1 MAATGLTIGPQ
12 PAQAPARREFTVG
25 GVMSAR
31 PLKDVLEDE
40 RRAAQARAEAANTA
54 PVILSLAAQIRK
66 HWSAA
71 KDAKQDIERDML
83 AAVRARRGEYP
94 PEVLSELKSQG
105 SSQIYMM
112 LFATK
117 ARQAK
122 ALLSDVLLGGGN
134 DKPWT
139 IRPSPKPSL
148 PEDLTA
154 QLLAEA
160 SEIVYQAQESGMPMS
175 NEDIRDL
182 LRDAKMRAT
191 EAVYSEARERCLRA
205 EVQLEDMLAEGG
217 FMDALDGFLDDLTTF
232 KTAFIKGPIVRRTG
246 VLKWVPQADG
256 TSEPEAAEENK
267 PHWERVDPFM
277 IYPASWS
284 RNVSDGYLIE
294 RHRLSPSALS
304 DLIGVDGYSDDAI
317 RQVLD
322 AHSTGGLHEWL
333 SVDMERAH
341 AEGRDVSSAHSD
353 SDLIDALQYWG
364 EVPGKVLREWG
375 MSEQEVPD
383 ESKVYS
389 VEAWLVGSWVIKAVI
404 NTDPLARRPYY
415 GDSFERIPGAFW
427 GTSLYDTV
435 RDCEDMCNATARALA
450 NNVGIASGPQV
461 WVNNDRLPNG
471 QDITTM
477 FPWKIWQTLSDPM
490 GATQPPMG
498 FFQPTSNAAELM
510 GVFEKFSALADEVS
524 GIPRYMT
531 GDGVAGGAGR
541 TASGMSMMIGN
552 AGKTVKKSLASIDMN
567 VIAPAIRSA
576 YEFAMRYIPD
586 ADIKGDLQ
594 IIARGAMSLV
604 TKDTA
609 QVRRNEFLMAT
620 ANPID
625 MQIIGLDGRAA
636 LLREAAK
643 TLDMNTEDIIPA
655 ASTIKLRA
663 AQAQMQAQ
671 MQAAQGVPPEQGQQG
686 QQAQPPQK
694 RQLMN
699 GAPATDTFQPQ

>member
-1 MAATGLTIGPQ
+1 
-12 PAQAPARREFTVG
+12 
-25 GVMSAR
+25 MSAR

-94 PEVLSELKSQG
+94 PDVLSELKSQG

-139 IRPSPKPSL
+139 IRPTPKPSL

-160 SEIVYQAQESGMPMS
+160 SEIVYQAQESSMPMS

-341 AEGRDVSSAHSD
+341 AEGRDLSSAHSN

-389 VEAWLVGSWVIKAVI
+389 VEAWLVGNWVIKAVI

-490 GATQPPMG
+490 GGTQPPMG

-655 ASTIKLRA
+655 ASTVKLRA

-671 MQAAQGVPPEQGQQG
+671 MQAAQGVPPEQAQQG
-686 QQAQPPQK
+686 QPPQK

-699 GAPATDTFQPQ
+699 GAPATDSFQPQ

>member
-1 MAATGLTIGPQ
+1 MGVQSLKEVLAQDAKAAKERADTANSEPLVQNLVSHIRRHWDL
-12 PAQAPARREFTVG
+12 AKYARREPEQQ
-25 GVMSAR
+25 M
-31 PLKDVLEDE
+31 L
-40 RRAAQARAEAANTA
+40 RALR
-54 PVILSLAAQIRK
+54 S
-66 HWSAA
+66 
-71 KDAKQDIERDML
+71 M
-83 AAVRARRGEYP
+83 RGEYD
-94 PEVLSELKSQG
+94 PEKLRVLKDQNSSE
-105 SSQIYMM
+105 IYMM

-122 ALLSDVLLGGGN
+122 ALLGDVLLGSEGE
-134 DKPWT
+134 KPWLL
-139 IRPSPKPSL
+139 RPSPVPEL
-148 PEDLTA
+148 PPETQQTILAQAA
-154 QLLAEA
+154 QLVFEAE
-160 SEIVYQAQESGMPMS
+160 QGPMPMTQ
-175 NEDIRDL
+175 EEVMQL
-182 LRDAKMRAT
+182 LRDAKSH
-191 EAVYSEARERCLRA
+191 AVAQAEIEARAQCARA
-205 EVQLEDMLAEGG
+205 EKKIDDMLSEGG
-217 FMDALDGFLDDLTTF
+217 FYEALDAFLDDLFVF

-246 VLKWVPQADG
+246 VLTWVPQPDG
-256 TSEPEAAEENK
+256 TSEPEAVEENK
-267 PHWERVDPFM
+267 AQWERVDPFN
-277 IYPASWS
+277 IYPAPWA
-284 RNVSDGYLIE
+284 RNVQDGYLIE

-322 AHSTGGLHEWL
+322 THATGGLHEWL
-333 SVDMERAH
+333 SVDMERAT
-341 AEGRDVSSAHSD
+341 AEGRDTSFAHAG

-364 EVPGKVLREWG
+364 EVPGKILREWG
-375 MSEQEVPD
+375 MTEEEVPD
-383 ESKVYS
+383 QAKVYS

-450 NNVGIASGPQV
+450 NNMGISSGPQV

-471 QDITTM
+471 EDITTM

-490 GATQPPMG
+490 GSTTPPIG
-498 FFQPTSNAAELM
+498 FFQPSSNAAELM

-531 GDGVAGGAGR
+531 GDGTAGGAGR

-567 VIAPAIRSA
+567 VISPAIRGA
-576 YEFAMRYIPD
+576 YEFVMRYVGDPD
-586 ADIKGDLQ
+586 MKGDLQ
-594 IIARGAMSLV
+594 IVARGAMSLV

-643 TLDMNTEDIIPA
+643 TLDMNTEDIVPS
-655 ASTIKLRA
+655 ASTVKLRA
-663 AQAQMQAQ
+663 MQAQMQAQ
-671 MQAAQGVPPEQGQQG
+671 MQGANGTPPQQAPQGQPPE
-686 QQAQPPQK
+686 K

-699 GAPATDTFQPQ
+699 GAPATDNFQPQ

>member
-1 MAATGLTIGPQ
+1 
-12 PAQAPARREFTVG
+12 
-25 GVMSAR
+25 MSAR

-71 KDAKQDIERDML
+71 KDATQDIERDML

-94 PEVLSELKSQG
+94 PDVLSELKSQG
-105 SSQIYMM
+105 SSQFYMM

-389 VEAWLVGSWVIKAVI
+389 VEAWLVGNWVIKAVI

-450 NNVGIASGPQV
+450 NNVGISSGPQV

-490 GATQPPMG
+490 GSTQPPMG

-531 GDGVAGGAGR
+531 GDGIAGGAGR

-609 QVRRNEFLMAT
+609 QVRRNEFLQAT

-655 ASTIKLRA
+655 ASTVKLRA

-671 MQAAQGVPPEQGQQG
+671 MQAAQGVPPEQAQQG
-686 QQAQPPQK
+686 QPPQK

>member
-1 MAATGLTIGPQ
+1 
-12 PAQAPARREFTVG
+12 
-25 GVMSAR
+25 
-31 PLKDVLEDE
+31 
-40 RRAAQARAEAANTA
+40 
-54 PVILSLAAQIRK
+54 
-66 HWSAA
+66 
-71 KDAKQDIERDML
+71 
-83 AAVRARRGEYP
+83 
-94 PEVLSELKSQG
+94 
-105 SSQIYMM
+105 MM

-122 ALLSDVLLGGGN
+122 ALLSDVLLGSGN

-139 IRPSPKPSL
+139 IRPTPKPSL

-175 NEDIRDL
+175 NEDIRQL
-182 LRDAKMRAT
+182 LRDAKMRAE
-191 EAVYSEARERCLRA
+191 EAVFSEARERCRRA

-232 KTAFIKGPIVRRTG
+232 KTAFIKGPVVRRKG
-246 VLKWVPQADG
+246 VLKWEPQADG
-256 TSEPEAAEENK
+256 TSEPVAAEENK
-267 PHWERVDPFM
+267 PHWERVDPFN
-277 IYPASWS
+277 IYPAPWS
-284 RNVSDGYLIE
+284 RNVNDGYLIE

-322 AHSTGGLHEWL
+322 AYATGGLHEWL
-333 SVDMERAH
+333 SVDMGRAH
-341 AEGRDVSSAHSD
+341 AEGRYTSSAHS
-353 SDLIDALQYWG
+353 SDLIDAIQYWG
-364 EVPGKVLREWG
+364 EVPGKLLREWG

-383 ESKVYS
+383 EAKVYS
-389 VEAWLVGSWVIKAVI
+389 VEAWLVGNWVIKAII

-415 GDSFERIPGAFW
+415 GDSFERVPGAFW

-450 NNVGIASGPQV
+450 NNMGISSGPQV

-477 FPWKIWQTLSDPM
+477 FPWKIWQTMSDPM
-490 GATQPPMG
+490 GGTTPPMG
-498 FFQPTSNAAELM
+498 FFQPSSNAAELM

-567 VIAPAIRSA
+567 VIAPAIRGA
-576 YEFAMRYIPD
+576 YEFVMRYVPD

-609 QVRRNEFLMAT
+609 QVRRNEFLQAT

-655 ASTIKLRA
+655 ASTVKLRA
-663 AQAQMQAQ
+663 AQAQMQAL
-671 MQAAQGVPPEQGQQG
+671 MQAAQGTPPDQGQPP
-686 QQAQPPQK
+686 QPPQK

-699 GAPATDTFQPQ
+699 GAPATDNFQHQ

>member
-54 PVILSLAAQIRK
+54 PVILSLVSQIRK

-83 AAVRARRGEYP
+83 AAVRARRGEYAQD
-94 PEVLSELKSQG
+94 VLSKLQSQG
-105 SSQIYMM
+105 SSEIYMM

-122 ALLSDVLLGGGN
+122 ALLSDVLLGSGN

-139 IRPSPKPSL
+139 IRPTPKPSL

-175 NEDIRDL
+175 NEDIRQL
-182 LRDAKMRAT
+182 LRDAKMRAE
-191 EAVYSEARERCLRA
+191 EAVFSEARERCRRA

-217 FMDALDGFLDDLTTF
+217 FMDALDSFLDDLTTF
-232 KTAFIKGPIVRRTG
+232 KTAFIKGPVVRRKG
-246 VLKWVPQADG
+246 VLKWEPQADG
-256 TSEPEAAEENK
+256 TSEPVAAEENK
-267 PHWERVDPFM
+267 PHWERVDPFNV
-277 IYPASWS
+277 YPAPWA
-284 RNVSDGYLIE
+284 RNVNDGYLIE

-333 SVDMERAH
+333 TVDTERAH
-341 AEGRDVSSAHSD
+341 AEGRDISSATVGT
-353 SDLIDALQYWG
+353 DLIDALQYWG
-364 EVPGKVLREWG
+364 EVPGKLLREWG

-383 ESKVYS
+383 EAKVYS
-389 VEAWLVGSWVIKAVI
+389 VEAWLVGSWVIKAII

-415 GDSFERIPGAFW
+415 GDSFERVPGAFW

-450 NNVGIASGPQV
+450 NNMGISSGPQV

-490 GATQPPMG
+490 GGTTPPMG
-498 FFQPTSNAAELM
+498 FFQPSSNAAELM

-567 VIAPAIRSA
+567 VIAPAIRGA
-576 YEFAMRYIPD
+576 YEFVMRYVPD

-594 IIARGAMSLV
+594 IVARGAMSLV

-609 QVRRNEFLMAT
+609 QVRRNEFLQAT

-655 ASTIKLRA
+655 ASTVKLRA

-671 MQAAQGVPPEQGQQG
+671 MQAAQGVPPEQAQQG
-686 QQAQPPQK
+686 QPPQK

-699 GAPATDTFQPQ
+699 GAPATDNFQPQ

>member
-1 MAATGLTIGPQ
+1 
-12 PAQAPARREFTVG
+12 
-25 GVMSAR
+25 MSAR

>member
-1 MAATGLTIGPQ
+1 
-12 PAQAPARREFTVG
+12 
-25 GVMSAR
+25 MSAR

-54 PVILSLAAQIRK
+54 PVILSLVSQIRK

-83 AAVRARRGEYP
+83 AAVRARRGEYAQD
-94 PEVLSELKSQG
+94 VLSKLQSQG
-105 SSQIYMM
+105 SSEIYMM

-122 ALLSDVLLGGGN
+122 ALLSDVLLGSGN

-139 IRPSPKPSL
+139 IRPTPKPSL

-160 SEIVYQAQESGMPMS
+160 SEIVYRAQESGMPMS
-175 NEDIRDL
+175 NEDIRQL
-182 LRDAKMRAT
+182 LRDAKMRAE
-191 EAVYSEARERCLRA
+191 EAVFSEARERCRRA

-217 FMDALDGFLDDLTTF
+217 FMDALDSFLDDLTTF
-232 KTAFIKGPIVRRTG
+232 KTAFIKGPVVRRKG
-246 VLKWVPQADG
+246 VLKWEPQADG
-256 TSEPEAAEENK
+256 TSEPVAAEENK
-267 PHWERVDPFM
+267 PHWERVDPFNV
-277 IYPASWS
+277 YPAPWA
-284 RNVSDGYLIE
+284 RNVNDGYLIE

-333 SVDMERAH
+333 TVDTERAH
-341 AEGRDVSSAHSD
+341 AEGRDISSATVGT
-353 SDLIDALQYWG
+353 DLIDALQYWG
-364 EVPGKVLREWG
+364 EVPGKLLREWG

-383 ESKVYS
+383 EAKVYS
-389 VEAWLVGSWVIKAVI
+389 VEAWLVGSWVIKAII

-415 GDSFERIPGAFW
+415 GDSFERVPGAFW

-450 NNVGIASGPQV
+450 NNMGISSGPQV

-490 GATQPPMG
+490 GGTTPPMG
-498 FFQPTSNAAELM
+498 FFQPSSNAAELM

-567 VIAPAIRSA
+567 VIAPAIRGA
-576 YEFAMRYIPD
+576 YEFVMRYVPD

-594 IIARGAMSLV
+594 IVARGAMSLV

-609 QVRRNEFLMAT
+609 QVRRNEFLQAT

-655 ASTIKLRA
+655 ASTVKLRA

-671 MQAAQGVPPEQGQQG
+671 MQAAQGVPPEQAQQG
-686 QQAQPPQK
+686 QPPQK

-699 GAPATDTFQPQ
+699 GAPATDNFQPQ

>member
-1 MAATGLTIGPQ
+1 MAATGLTLGPQ
-12 PAQAPARREFTVG
+12 PAQPPARREFTIG

-54 PVILSLAAQIRK
+54 PVILSLVSLIRK

-71 KDAKQDIERDML
+71 KEAKQDIERDML
-83 AAVRARRGEYP
+83 AAVRARRGEYAQD
-94 PEVLSELKSQG
+94 VLSKLQSQG
-105 SSQIYMM
+105 SSEIYMM

-122 ALLSDVLLGGGN
+122 ALLSDVLLGSGN

-139 IRPSPKPSL
+139 IRPTPKPSL

-160 SEIVYQAQESGMPMS
+160 SEIVYQAQASGMPMS
-175 NEDIRDL
+175 NDDIRQL
-182 LRDAKMRAT
+182 LRDAKMRAE
-191 EAVYSEARERCLRA
+191 EAVFSEARERCRRA

-232 KTAFIKGPIVRRTG
+232 KTAFIKGPVVRRKG
-246 VLKWVPQADG
+246 VLKWEPQADG
-256 TSEPEAAEENK
+256 TSEPVAAEENL
-267 PHWERVDPFM
+267 PHWERVDPFN
-277 IYPASWS
+277 IYPAPWS
-284 RNVSDGYLIE
+284 RNVNDGYLIE

-322 AHSTGGLHEWL
+322 AHATGGLHEWL
-333 SVDMERAH
+333 SVDTERAH
-341 AEGRDVSSAHSD
+341 AEGRDTSYTHSN
-353 SDLIDALQYWG
+353 DLIDALQYWG
-364 EVPGKVLREWG
+364 EVPGKLLREWG

-389 VEAWLVGSWVIKAVI
+389 VEAWLVGNWVIKAII

-415 GDSFERIPGAFW
+415 GDSFERVPGAFW

-450 NNVGIASGPQV
+450 NNMGISSGPQV

-490 GATQPPMG
+490 GGTTQPMG
-498 FFQPTSNAAELM
+498 FFQPNSNAAELM

-576 YEFAMRYIPD
+576 YEFVMRYVPD

-594 IIARGAMSLV
+594 IVARGAMSLV

-609 QVRRNEFLMAT
+609 QVRRNEFLQAT

-655 ASTIKLRA
+655 ASTVKLRA

-671 MQAAQGVPPEQGQQG
+671 MQQDAVPPQQG
-686 QQAQPPQK
+686 EPPQK

>member
-40 RRAAQARAEAANTA
+40 RRAAQARAEAANLA

-94 PEVLSELKSQG
+94 PDVLSELKSQG

-139 IRPSPKPSL
+139 IRPTPKPSL

-333 SVDMERAH
+333 SVDTERAH

-389 VEAWLVGSWVIKAVI
+389 VEAWLVGNWVIKAVI

-450 NNVGIASGPQV
+450 NNVGISSGPQV

-490 GATQPPMG
+490 GSAVAPMG
-498 FFQPTSNAAELM
+498 FFQPNSNAAELM

-567 VIAPAIRSA
+567 VIAPSIRSA

-594 IIARGAMSLV
+594 IVARGAMSLV

-643 TLDMNTEDIIPA
+643 TLDMNTEDIIPS
-655 ASTIKLRA
+655 ASTVKLRA

-671 MQAAQGVPPEQGQQG
+671 MQAAQGVPPEQAQQG
-686 QQAQPPQK
+686 QPPQK

-699 GAPATDTFQPQ
+699 GAPATDNFQPQ

>member
-1 MAATGLTIGPQ
+1 
-12 PAQAPARREFTVG
+12 
-25 GVMSAR
+25 MSAR

-94 PEVLSELKSQG
+94 PDVLSELKSQG

-122 ALLSDVLLGGGN
+122 ALLSDVLLGSGN

-139 IRPSPKPSL
+139 IRPTPKPSL

-175 NEDIRDL
+175 NEDIRQL
-182 LRDAKMRAT
+182 LRDAKMRAE
-191 EAVYSEARERCLRA
+191 EAVFSEARERCRRA

-217 FMDALDGFLDDLTTF
+217 FMDALDSFLDDLTTF
-232 KTAFIKGPIVRRTG
+232 KTAFIKGPVVRRKG
-246 VLKWVPQADG
+246 VLKWEPQADG
-256 TSEPEAAEENK
+256 TSEPVAAEENK
-267 PHWERVDPFM
+267 PHWERVDPFN
-277 IYPASWS
+277 IYPAPWS
-284 RNVSDGYLIE
+284 RNVNDGYLIE

-341 AEGRDVSSAHSD
+341 AEGRDLSSAHSD

-389 VEAWLVGSWVIKAVI
+389 VEAWLVGNWVIKAAI

-490 GATQPPMG
+490 GGTQPPMG

-655 ASTIKLRA
+655 ASTVKLRA

-671 MQAAQGVPPEQGQQG
+671 MQTQMQAAQGVPPEQAQQG
-686 QQAQPPQK
+686 QPPQK

-699 GAPATDTFQPQ
+699 GAPATDNFQPQ

>member
-1 MAATGLTIGPQ
+1 
-12 PAQAPARREFTVG
+12 
-25 GVMSAR
+25 MSAR

-40 RRAAQARAEAANTA
+40 RRAAQARAEAANAA

-94 PEVLSELKSQG
+94 PDVLSELKSQG

-139 IRPSPKPSL
+139 IRPSLKPSL

-175 NEDIRDL
+175 NEDIREL

-490 GATQPPMG
+490 GGTQPPMG
-498 FFQPTSNAAELM
+498 FFQPNSNAAELM

-567 VIAPAIRSA
+567 VIAPSIRSA

-609 QVRRNEFLMAT
+609 QVRRNEFLVAT

-655 ASTIKLRA
+655 ASTVKLRA

-671 MQAAQGVPPEQGQQG
+671 MQAAQGVPPEQAQQG
-686 QQAQPPQK
+686 QPPQK

>member
-1 MAATGLTIGPQ
+1 
-12 PAQAPARREFTVG
+12 
-25 GVMSAR
+25 MSAR

-94 PEVLSELKSQG
+94 PDVLSELKSQG

-122 ALLSDVLLGGGN
+122 ALLSDVLLGSGN

-139 IRPSPKPSL
+139 IRPTPKPSL

-175 NEDIRDL
+175 NEDIRQL

-191 EAVYSEARERCLRA
+191 EAVFSEARERCLRA

-232 KTAFIKGPIVRRTG
+232 KTAFIKGPVVRRKG
-246 VLKWVPQADG
+246 VLKWEPQADG
-256 TSEPEAAEENK
+256 TSEPVAAEENK
-267 PHWERVDPFM
+267 PHWERVDPFN
-277 IYPASWS
+277 IYPAPWS
-284 RNVSDGYLIE
+284 RNVNDGYLIE

-322 AHSTGGLHEWL
+322 AYATGGLHEWL

-341 AEGRDVSSAHSD
+341 AEGRDTSSTHN

-364 EVPGKVLREWG
+364 EVPGKLLREWG

-383 ESKVYS
+383 EAKVYS
-389 VEAWLVGSWVIKAVI
+389 VEAWLVGNWVIKAII

-415 GDSFERIPGAFW
+415 GDSFERVPGAFW

-450 NNVGIASGPQV
+450 NNMGISSGPQV

-490 GATQPPMG
+490 GGSTPPMG
-498 FFQPTSNAAELM
+498 FFQPSSNAAELM

-567 VIAPAIRSA
+567 VIAPAIRGA
-576 YEFAMRYIPD
+576 YEFVMRYVPD

-594 IIARGAMSLV
+594 IVARGAMSLV

-609 QVRRNEFLMAT
+609 QVRRNEFLQAT

-655 ASTIKLRA
+655 ASTVKLRA

-671 MQAAQGVPPEQGQQG
+671 MQAAQGVPPEQAQQG
-686 QQAQPPQK
+686 QPPQK

-699 GAPATDTFQPQ
+699 GAPATDNFQPQ

>member
-1 MAATGLTIGPQ
+1 
-12 PAQAPARREFTVG
+12 
-25 GVMSAR
+25 MSAR

-40 RRAAQARAEAANTA
+40 RREAQARAEAANTA

-389 VEAWLVGSWVIKAVI
+389 VEAWLVGNWVIKAII

-490 GATQPPMG
+490 GGTQPPMG

-567 VIAPAIRSA
+567 VIAPSIRSA

-609 QVRRNEFLMAT
+609 QVRRNEFLQAT

-655 ASTIKLRA
+655 ASTVKLRA

-671 MQAAQGVPPEQGQQG
+671 MQAAQGVPPEQAQQG
-686 QQAQPPQK
+686 QPPQK

>member
-1 MAATGLTIGPQ
+1 
-12 PAQAPARREFTVG
+12 
-25 GVMSAR
+25 MSAR

-94 PEVLSELKSQG
+94 PDVLSELKSQG

-139 IRPSPKPSL
+139 IRPTPKPSL

-175 NEDIRDL
+175 NEDIRQL

-341 AEGRDVSSAHSD
+341 AEGRDLSSAHSN

-389 VEAWLVGSWVIKAVI
+389 VEAWLVGNWVIKAVI

-490 GATQPPMG
+490 GGTQPPMG

-609 QVRRNEFLMAT
+609 QVRRNEFLQAT

-655 ASTIKLRA
+655 ASTVKLRA

-671 MQAAQGVPPEQGQQG
+671 MQAAQGVPPEQAQQG
-686 QQAQPPQK
+686 QPPQK

-699 GAPATDTFQPQ
+699 GAPATDNFQPQ

>member
-1 MAATGLTIGPQ
+1 
-12 PAQAPARREFTVG
+12 
-25 GVMSAR
+25 MSAR

-54 PVILSLAAQIRK
+54 PVILSLVSQIRK

-71 KDAKQDIERDML
+71 KYAKQDIERDML
-83 AAVRARRGEYP
+83 AAVRARRGEYTP
-94 PEVLSELKSQG
+94 DVLSELKSQG

-122 ALLSDVLLGGGN
+122 ALLSDVLLGSGN

-139 IRPSPKPSL
+139 IRPTPKPSL

-175 NEDIRDL
+175 NEDIRQL

-232 KTAFIKGPIVRRTG
+232 KTAFIKGPVVRRKG
-246 VLKWVPQADG
+246 VLKWEPQADG
-256 TSEPEAAEENK
+256 TSEPVAAEENK
-267 PHWERVDPFM
+267 PHWERVDPFN
-277 IYPASWS
+277 IYPAPWS
-284 RNVSDGYLIE
+284 RNVNDGYLIE

-322 AHSTGGLHEWL
+322 AYATGGLHEWL
-333 SVDMERAH
+333 SVDMGRAH
-341 AEGRDVSSAHSD
+341 AEGRYTASAHS
-353 SDLIDALQYWG
+353 SDLIDAIQYWG
-364 EVPGKVLREWG
+364 EVPGKLLREWG

-383 ESKVYS
+383 EAKVYS
-389 VEAWLVGSWVIKAVI
+389 VEAWLVGNWVIKAII

-415 GDSFERIPGAFW
+415 GDSFERVPGAFW

-450 NNVGIASGPQV
+450 NNMGISSGPQI

-490 GATQPPMG
+490 GGTTPPMG
-498 FFQPTSNAAELM
+498 FFQPSSNAAELM

-567 VIAPAIRSA
+567 VIAPAIRGA
-576 YEFAMRYIPD
+576 YEFVMRYIPD

-594 IIARGAMSLV
+594 IVARGALSLV

-609 QVRRNEFLMAT
+609 QVRRNEFLQAT

-655 ASTIKLRA
+655 ASTVKLRA

-671 MQAAQGVPPEQGQQG
+671 MQQDAVPPQQG
-686 QQAQPPQK
+686 EPPQK

-699 GAPATDTFQPQ
+699 GAPATDNFQPQ

>member
-1 MAATGLTIGPQ
+1 
-12 PAQAPARREFTVG
+12 
-25 GVMSAR
+25 MSAR

-40 RRAAQARAEAANTA
+40 RLAAQARAEAANTA

-94 PEVLSELKSQG
+94 PDVLSELKSQG

-139 IRPSPKPSL
+139 IRPTPKPSL
-148 PEDLTA
+148 PEDMTA

-175 NEDIRDL
+175 NEDIREL

-205 EVQLEDMLAEGG
+205 EVQIEDMLAEGG

-277 IYPASWS
+277 IYPSSWS

-322 AHSTGGLHEWL
+322 SHATGGLHEWL
-333 SVDMERAH
+333 SVDTERAH
-341 AEGRDVSSAHSD
+341 AEGRDVSSASHG

-490 GATQPPMG
+490 GGSQPPMG
-498 FFQPTSNAAELM
+498 FFQPNSNAAELM

-567 VIAPAIRSA
+567 VIAPSIRSA

-594 IIARGAMSLV
+594 IVARGALSLV

-655 ASTIKLRA
+655 ASTVKLRA

-686 QQAQPPQK
+686 QQGQPPQK

-699 GAPATDTFQPQ
+699 GAPATDNFQPQ

>member
-1 MAATGLTIGPQ
+1 
-12 PAQAPARREFTVG
+12 
-25 GVMSAR
+25 MSAR
-31 PLKDVLEDE
+31 PLKTLLEDE
-40 RRAAQARAEAANTA
+40 RREALARATAANTTSV
-54 PVILSLAAQIRK
+54 VISLAAQIRR
-66 HWSAA
+66 HWSEA
-71 KDAKQDIERDML
+71 KQAKQDVEREML
-83 AAVRARRGEYP
+83 AAVRARRGEYS
-94 PEVLSELKSQG
+94 PEKLSDLKSQN
-105 SSQIYMM
+105 SSLIYMM

-122 ALLSDVLLGGGN
+122 ALLSDVLLGSGN

-139 IRPSPKPSL
+139 MRPTPKPSL
-148 PEDLTA
+148 PDDLTA

-160 SEIVYQAQESGMPMS
+160 SEIVYQAQEMGVPMS

-182 LRDAKMRAT
+182 LRDAKLRAE
-191 EAVYSEARERCLRA
+191 EAVFSEARERCRRA
-205 EVQLEDMLAEGG
+205 EVKIEDMLAEGG
-217 FMDALDGFLDDLTTF
+217 FMAALDGFLDDLTCF

-246 VLKWVPQADG
+246 VLTWVPQPDG
-256 TSEPEAAEENK
+256 TSEPEAVEENK
-267 PHWERVDPFM
+267 AQWERVDPFN
-277 IYPASWS
+277 IYPAPWA
-284 RNVSDGYLIE
+284 RNVQDGYLIE

-322 AHSTGGLHEWL
+322 THATGGLHEWL
-333 SVDMERAH
+333 SVDMERAT
-341 AEGRDVSSAHSD
+341 AEGRDTSFAHAG

-364 EVPGKVLREWG
+364 EVPGKILREWG
-375 MSEQEVPD
+375 MTEEEVPD
-383 ESKVYS
+383 QAKVYS

-450 NNVGIASGPQV
+450 NNMGISSGPQV

-471 QDITTM
+471 EDITTM

-490 GATQPPMG
+490 GSTTPPIG
-498 FFQPTSNAAELM
+498 FFQPSSNAAELM

-531 GDGVAGGAGR
+531 GDGTAGGAGR

-567 VIAPAIRSA
+567 VISPAIRGA
-576 YEFAMRYIPD
+576 YEFVMRYVGDPD
-586 ADIKGDLQ
+586 MKGDLQ
-594 IIARGAMSLV
+594 IVARGAMSLV

-643 TLDMNTEDIIPA
+643 TLDMNTEDIVPS
-655 ASTIKLRA
+655 ASTVKLRA
-663 AQAQMQAQ
+663 MQAQMQAQ
-671 MQAAQGVPPEQGQQG
+671 MQGANGTPPQQAPQGQPPE
-686 QQAQPPQK
+686 K

-699 GAPATDTFQPQ
+699 GAPATDNFQPQ

>member
-1 MAATGLTIGPQ
+1 
-12 PAQAPARREFTVG
+12 
-25 GVMSAR
+25 MSAR

-94 PEVLSELKSQG
+94 PDVLSELKSQG

-294 RHRLSPSALS
+294 RHRPSPSALS

-389 VEAWLVGSWVIKAVI
+389 VEAWLVGNWVIKAVI

-450 NNVGIASGPQV
+450 NNVGISSGPQV

-490 GATQPPMG
+490 GSTQPPMG

-531 GDGVAGGAGR
+531 GDGIAGGAGR

-609 QVRRNEFLMAT
+609 QVRRNEFLQAT

-655 ASTIKLRA
+655 ASTVKLRA

-671 MQAAQGVPPEQGQQG
+671 MQAAQGVPPEQAQQG
-686 QQAQPPQK
+686 QPPQK

>member
-1 MAATGLTIGPQ
+1 MAATGLTLGPQ
-12 PAQAPARREFTVG
+12 PAQPPARREFTIG

-54 PVILSLAAQIRK
+54 PVILSLVSQIRK

-71 KDAKQDIERDML
+71 KEAKQDIERDML
-83 AAVRARRGEYP
+83 AAVRARRGEYT
-94 PEVLSELKSQG
+94 PEVLSKLQSQG
-105 SSQIYMM
+105 SSEIYMM

-122 ALLSDVLLGGGN
+122 ALLSDVLLGSGN

-139 IRPSPKPSL
+139 IRPTPKPSL

-175 NEDIRDL
+175 NEDIRQL
-182 LRDAKMRAT
+182 LRDAKMRAE
-191 EAVYSEARERCLRA
+191 EAVFSEARERCRRA

-232 KTAFIKGPIVRRTG
+232 KTAFIKGPVVRRKG
-246 VLKWVPQADG
+246 VLKWEPQADG
-256 TSEPEAAEENK
+256 TSEPVAAEENK
-267 PHWERVDPFM
+267 PHWERVDPFN
-277 IYPASWS
+277 IYPAPWS
-284 RNVSDGYLIE
+284 RNVNDGYLIE

-322 AHSTGGLHEWL
+322 AYATGGLHEWL
-333 SVDMERAH
+333 TVDMERAH
-341 AEGRDVSSAHSD
+341 AEGRDTSSTHSN
-353 SDLIDALQYWG
+353 DLIDALQYWG
-364 EVPGKVLREWG
+364 EVPGKLLREWG

-383 ESKVYS
+383 EAKVYS
-389 VEAWLVGSWVIKAVI
+389 VEAWLVGNWVIKAII

-415 GDSFERIPGAFW
+415 GDSFERVPGAFW

-450 NNVGIASGPQV
+450 NNMGISSGPQV

-490 GATQPPMG
+490 GGTTPPMG
-498 FFQPTSNAAELM
+498 FFQPNSNAAELM

-567 VIAPAIRSA
+567 VIAPAIRGA
-576 YEFAMRYIPD
+576 YEFIMRYVPD

-594 IIARGAMSLV
+594 IVARGAMSLV

-609 QVRRNEFLMAT
+609 QVRRNEFLQAT

-655 ASTIKLRA
+655 ASTVKLRA

-671 MQAAQGVPPEQGQQG
+671 MQQDAAPPQQG
-686 QQAQPPQK
+686 EPPQK